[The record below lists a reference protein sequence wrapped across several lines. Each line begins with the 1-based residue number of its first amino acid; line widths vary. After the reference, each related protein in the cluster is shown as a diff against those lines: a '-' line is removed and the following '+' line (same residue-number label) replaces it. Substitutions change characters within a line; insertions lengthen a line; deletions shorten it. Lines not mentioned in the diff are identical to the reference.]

1 MNKIRTLGGTNHHVS
16 LRVSNTPS
24 PYNTLFVSL
33 SALTLVCLSHHR
45 VCWAV
50 SFSWTAVERRS
61 WSQFFLKMKHRRLF
75 NQISYLVFSLLHFVI
90 LSFWFSSLNV
100 FFFSFNCYRMTDF
113 LAVMM
118 MSATTCSVYWWR
130 TNEMRPTVPDK
141 LVSWRRVKSV
151 ITFHPQNVAASNK
164 TFSFL
169 LLKNQPITSQCR
181 HGQTSSP
188 RKYKF
193 SFYLLPTMPME
204 SQVKFRSPEFR
215 HELRL

>member
-1 MNKIRTLGGTNHHVS
+1 MYFIFKTHTALVIFLFFFFFFFFFFFWIFNVLFKLKNEIFKGAKTEWSYTWMHQVLMNKIRTLGGTNHHVS

-90 LSFWFSSLNV
+90 AVILV
-100 FFFSFNCYRMTDF
+100 FFFECFFFFLSTVIAWQIFSLSWWCPQQLALFTDDEPTRCDQQF
-113 LAVMM
+113 
-118 MSATTCSVYWWR
+118 R
-130 TNEMRPTVPDK
+130 TN
-141 LVSWRRVKSV
+141 
-151 ITFHPQNVAASNK
+151 
-164 TFSFL
+164 
-169 LLKNQPITSQCR
+169 
-181 HGQTSSP
+181 
-188 RKYKF
+188 
-193 SFYLLPTMPME
+193 
-204 SQVKFRSPEFR
+204 
-215 HELRL
+215 